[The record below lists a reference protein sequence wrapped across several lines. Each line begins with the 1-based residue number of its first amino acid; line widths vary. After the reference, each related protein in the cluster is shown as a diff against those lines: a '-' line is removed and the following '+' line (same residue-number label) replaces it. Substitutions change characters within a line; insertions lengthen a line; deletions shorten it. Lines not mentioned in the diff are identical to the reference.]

1 MYVKRMKIE
10 AYRGLKSLDVSF
22 DGPNEI
28 GNVVN
33 VLVGKNGSG
42 KTTVLDLIS
51 SWFTAHERS
60 VEYGQMDV
68 IDGPEIPMFED
79 ISQGKKTRSFAS
91 NLGNEV
97 RTLTNGDIPPFKFP
111 QFIYLPAMLQFGE
124 ANSKKPLKL
133 EYSLSATISD
143 NLLGRTADYIKEFVI
158 ANERLQNEADATIRA
173 EKAVEAFNK
182 PSLFTNVDGE
192 TFGIDGLSD
201 GEKQIYGRLVGLMML
216 QPKNSVIL
224 IDEPEIAIH
233 PAWQY
238 LILGI
243 YKSIGSGNQF
253 IVATHSAQILSS
265 VPWQSIQVISREKE
279 STRCDR
285 LPGPPTGIDS
295 ASILSEVMGADFYHP
310 ELHELKKQ
318 YRELFDKKKESTPK
332 GIELKEKLE
341 NLESR
346 DSEFFQELRMIE
358 KIRERKNEDNS

>member
-1 MYVKRMKIE
+1 MYVKRMQIE

-42 KTTVLDLIS
+42 KTTVLELIS

-124 ANSKKPLKL
+124 TGSNKPLKL
-133 EYSLSATISD
+133 EYSLSTTIRD
-143 NLLGRTADYIKEFVI
+143 NLLARTADYIKEFVI

-173 EKAVEAFNK
+173 EKAVKAFNK
-182 PSLFTNVDGE
+182 PFASLNLSTRLAGLDANNLNAPLFTNVDGE

-216 QPKNSVIL
+216 
-224 IDEPEIAIH
+224 
-233 PAWQY
+233 
-238 LILGI
+238 
-243 YKSIGSGNQF
+243 
-253 IVATHSAQILSS
+253 
-265 VPWQSIQVISREKE
+265 
-279 STRCDR
+279 
-285 LPGPPTGIDS
+285 
-295 ASILSEVMGADFYHP
+295 
-310 ELHELKKQ
+310 
-318 YRELFDKKKESTPK
+318 
-332 GIELKEKLE
+332 
-341 NLESR
+341 
-346 DSEFFQELRMIE
+346 
-358 KIRERKNEDNS
+358 